1 MQTILSGLNT
11 GRLSVSSNSLQ
22 VHKLEASL
30 KVEPYIVHLTFNI
43 LCYVEYITENN
54 MLMLTWI
61 DRSISPASSP
71 ATVLNKE

>member
-30 KVEPYIVHLTFNI
+30 KVYGSFNI